1 MKSLHKTIFIV
12 LFIAVFSSFTFAG
25 IPPQGVK
32 LTRDGNGYRID
43 FSIPNSELK
52 TLTIENTTYIKLEI
66 PDYGI
71 TSNVGQPMLPQIS
84 FFLMTGNNENAP
96 LVKVLNQDR
105 NLTVLKNRIYP
116 VQPPREKVPN
126 KINPFVINENYYKTK
141 GSINE
146 PFAIVSEL
154 FIIGGAKGVMVT
166 IYPYAYNPSTNE
178 LYTTSKGSFK
188 IELNTAPVLNFSP
201 RTAMDDFFSS
211 VFVNY
216 EKQNS
221 KGTNNFLIIT
231 TPALE
236 SGLTPLVTHK
246 QGLGYNVTVVNT
258 NVTGTSNTAIKSYIQ
273 NLYNNITTRPEFIL
287 LVGDTPDI
295 PHWVGGGTGTPSTD
309 WNYALLEGNDLWVDA
324 FLGRF
329 SVLNLTQLSNIIS
342 KTIYMESSINS
353 LWKKNV
359 FMASNDNYSITEGTH
374 NFVIDS
380 FFIPNNFT
388 VNTKLYYNK
397 GATTQQVSQ
406 SLDSNKIFAIYSGHG
421 SNTSWADGPPF
432 SQANVNALNNT
443 IFPYVYS
450 FACVT
455 GSYHLSTE
463 CFAETWIRIPKA
475 GVIFWGS
482 SVNSY
487 WDEDDILERRIG
499 RALFTDNLKRN
510 AENFVKGKI
519 YLVQHF
525 GSMTGT
531 MQRYIEMYNCM
542 GDPSIY
548 QLSYGP
554 AISHTPLP
562 NTENLNGP
570 YTVNCVITP
579 AGNPIVTTKLFW
591 TRTNAF
597 DSVIMTN
604 SSGNNWTYNIP
615 GNGLS
620 ATYKYFIKTQDNA
633 GLTTFLPVG
642 APINYFS
649 FTASPDTVKPVIT
662 HTALSNVPKLQWPA
676 TATATV
682 TDNIGI
688 DSVWVRWYKNSTSG
702 GIKHF
707 KLLPQSGN
715 SYSAVFNSVQAE
727 VQPGD
732 SIFYRVFAK
741 DISASH
747 NTDSTV
753 LYGFKI
759 INQATIC
766 IGTGSTAIGW
776 PFYTF
781 YMDSRT
787 DMLYLASE
795 LGLSEGGYIQK
806 IGFDVINAESQVMNG
821 FKVKMLN
828 TTASSVSS
836 FTNSGWTTVYDGSY
850 SVPGTGMQYIQLQNP
865 FYYEQG
871 KNILI
876 EICYNNS
883 SYTSNTTVKGTSAT
897 GRNVHAHS
905 DLSSGDGCVQINTP
919 GSTYT
924 TLPNIC
930 IVINP
935 EISGISQKGNEIPAK
950 YELAQN
956 YPNPFNPTTKI
967 NFAIPKQGLV
977 TLKVYDVLGRE
988 VANLVNEVKTAGNYI
1003 VDFDASYLAS
1013 GVYFYK
1019 LEVNGFS
1026 DVKRLML
1033 IK

>member
-1 MKSLHKTIFIV
+1 MKSLFRTIFV
-12 LFIAVFSSFTFAG
+12 LIILTSVSFAG
-25 IPPQGVK
+25 IPPEGVK
-32 LTRDGNGYRID
+32 LTKVGNSYVID
-43 FSIPNSELK
+43 FNIPVSK
-52 TLTIENTTYIKLEI
+52 TTSVKVENNIYTKIEI
-66 PDYGI
+66 PEYGI
-71 TSNVGQPMLPQIS
+71 TSVVGQPMLPQIS
-84 FFLMTGNNENAP
+84 FFLMIGKNENTPAI
-96 LVKVLNQDR
+96 KVLSQDKS
-105 NLTVLKNRIYP
+105 LTVLKNSIYP

-126 KINPFVINENYYKTK
+126 KVYPFVIDENYYNTK

-146 PFAIVSEL
+146 PFAVVSEP
-154 FIIGGAKGVMVT
+154 FILGGAKSVMVT
-166 IYPYAYNPSTNE
+166 IFPYIYNPSTNE

-188 IELNTAPVLNFSP
+188 IELSTAPVIGFSP
-201 RTAMDDFFSS
+201 RPAMDEFFSS
-211 VFVNY
+211 AFVNY
-216 EKQNS
+216 EMQNT
-221 KGTNNFLIIT
+221 KGTNNYLIIT

-236 SGLTPLVTHK
+236 SGLTPFVTHK
-246 QGLGYNVTVVNT
+246 QGLGFNVTVVNT
-258 NVTGTSNTAIKSYIQ
+258 TVTGTTNTAIKTYIQ
-273 NLYNNITTRPEFIL
+273 NLYNNINTRPEFIL
-287 LVGDTPDI
+287 LVGDVPDI
-295 PHWVGGGTGTPSTD
+295 PCWTGGGTGSPNTD

-329 SVLNLTQLSNIIS
+329 PVLNLTQLSNIIN
-342 KTIYMESSINS
+342 KTIYMESSVNS

-359 FMASNDNYSITEGTH
+359 FMASTDNHTITEGTH

-388 VNTKLYYNK
+388 VNTKLYSYY

-406 SLDSNKIFAIYSGHG
+406 SIDSGKIFAVYSGHG

-450 FACVT
+450 FACIT
-455 GSYHLSTE
+455 GTFHLTTE
-463 CFAETWIRIPKA
+463 CFAETWIRSPKA

-499 RALFTDNLKRN
+499 RAMFTDNLKRN
-510 AENFVKGKI
+510 AESFVKGKI

-525 GSMTGT
+525 GSMTGM

-570 YTVNCVITP
+570 YTINCVVTP
-579 AGNPIVTTKLFW
+579 ALSPIVTTKLFW
-591 TRTNAF
+591 TRTTVF
-597 DSVIMTN
+597 DSVAMIN

-615 GNGLS
+615 GNGQP
-620 ATYKYFIKTQDNA
+620 AIYKYYIKTIDTA
-633 GLTTFLPVG
+633 GLTSILPIG
-642 APINYFS
+642 APVNYFA
-649 FTASPDTVKPVIT
+649 FTASPDTVMPVIT
-662 HTALSNVPKLQWPA
+662 HTALANVPKLQWPA
-676 TATATV
+676 TVSATV
-682 TDNIGI
+682 TDNIGV
-688 DSVWVRWYKNSTSG
+688 DSVWVRWYKNTTAN

-707 KLLPQSGN
+707 KLLSQSGN
-715 SYSAVFNSVQAE
+715 SYSAAFNSVQAE
-727 VQPGD
+727 VEAGD
-732 SIFYRVFAK
+732 SIFYRVFAR
-741 DISASH
+741 DNSLAH
-747 NTDSTV
+747 NTDSTA
-753 LYGFKI
+753 LYNFKI
-759 INQATIC
+759 INQATIY
-766 IGTGSTAIGW
+766 IGTGTTAIGW
-776 PFYTF
+776 PYYTF

-787 DMLYLASE
+787 DMLYLSSE
-795 LGLSEGGYIQK
+795 IGLQEGGYIQK
-806 IGFDVINAESQVMNG
+806 IGFDVVSAASQVMNG
-821 FKVKMLN
+821 FMVKMQN
-828 TTASSVSS
+828 TTVPSISA
-836 FTNSGWTTVYDGSY
+836 FTNTGWTTSY
-850 SVPGTGMQYIQLQNP
+850 NGTYAVPGTGWQYIELQTP
-865 FYYEQG
+865 FYYEAG
-871 KNILI
+871 KNLLI

-883 SYTSNTTVKGTSAT
+883 SYTSNSTVNGTAAT
-897 GRNVHAHS
+897 NRNKHQHS
-905 DLSSGDGCVQINTP
+905 DLSSGDGCVQLTSP

-924 TLPNIC
+924 TLPNIS

-935 EISGISQKGNEIPAK
+935 GISGISQKGNEFPIK

-956 YPNPFNPTTKI
+956 YPNPFNPSTKI

-1019 LEVNGFS
+1019 LDVNGFS
-1026 DVKRLML
+1026 DVKRLVL